1 MTLGELL
8 TECKNKRSDKRVRVF
23 AGCTTLYKGIPS
35 NMGVKDLVKLHPYFN
50 CNVADKGMIGNTFV
64 ITL

>member
-23 AGCTTLYKGIPS
+23 AGCTTLYQGIPS
-35 NMGVKDLVKLHPYFN
+35 NMSAKAWTRLHPYFN
-50 CNVADKGMIGNTFV
+50 CNVAEKGMIGNTFV
-64 ITL
+64 ITI

>member
-8 TECKNKRSDKRVRVF
+8 TECKNKRRDKRVRVF

-35 NMGVKDLVKLHPYFN
+35 NMSVKDWTKLHPYFN
-50 CNVADKGMIGNTFV
+50 CKVADKGMIGNTFV